1 MAGSFAVSSLVV
13 AVYRSS
19 GPLAAGLKSGGVLL
33 SFLRHFSVFFRGDAT
48 PACMPVEFV
57 AQWLPRFALEG
68 TLGPEDVRAT
78 VSPRYLRV
86 AGRNFR
92 RQVVLLLISVSFF

>member
-1 MAGSFAVSSLVV
+1 MGRWQL
-13 AVYRSS
+13 
-19 GPLAAGLKSGGVLL
+19 GLKSGGLLL
-33 SFLRHFSVFFRGDAT
+33 SCLTALSVRSGRGDAT

-92 RQVVLLLISVSFF
+92 RQVVLL

>member
-19 GPLAAGLKSGGVLL
+19 GPLAAGTEEWGRAALLLTALQCVLG
-33 SFLRHFSVFFRGDAT
+33 RGDAT

-92 RQVVLLLISVSFF
+92 RQVVLL